1 MEYKFK
7 NGVFIITEENKCP
20 LYNVSEEMNVEE
32 GFLSLPAGKPTCL
45 ILAQD
50 LLAITSPETLFEQY
64 KSGIEE
70 KVKFECSG
78 CSGIVRFEFKK
89 EKGYATLQMKLL
101 AASERKEKVKKMST
115 FASML
120 RTVDIFE
127 PLLDDDLIDLAVLLE
142 LKEYPW
148 QFPITQK
155 GDPDG
160 RFCVIITGKAEVVDE
175 HGVAVAILREGDVF
189 GEMSLLSGERASSTV
204 MAIEPCQIAEMSQKN
219 FKHIL
224 NRFPVLHIFFYKL
237 MVSRINKVNRQRAEE
252 LSSGMVGQLSDIG
265 SVELC
270 QLINSSQKTGKLQI
284 EYQDERVIAIFN
296 EGELVGIDSGVLI
309 GKEAFYKMLS
319 LEKGRFKFTQGLTT
333 SEKKLDV
340 IGGFMGMLLEGM
352 KKIDDQKNKRH

>member
-1 MEYKFK
+1 MEHKFK
-7 NGVFIITEENKCP
+7 NGVFVITEENQCP
-20 LYNVSEEMNVEE
+20 LYNAGEELSVEE
-32 GFLSLPAGKPTCL
+32 GFLNLPAAKPTCL

-50 LLAITSPETLFEQY
+50 LLAITSPETLFEKY
-64 KSGIEE
+64 RTAAEE

-78 CSGIVRFEFKK
+78 CSGIIRFEFKK

-101 AASERKEKVKKMST
+101 AASERKEKVKKMSK

-120 RTVDIFE
+120 RTVEIFE
-127 PLLDDDLIDLAVLLE
+127 PLSDDDLIDLAVLLN

-148 QFPITQK
+148 QFPVVQK

-160 RFCVIITGKAEVVDE
+160 KFCVIIAGKAEVVDE
-175 HGVAVAILREGDVF
+175 HGVAVATLREGDVF
-189 GEMSLLSGERASSTV
+189 GEMSLLSGDRVTSTI
-204 MAIEPCQIAEMSQKN
+204 MAIEPCKIAEMSQKN

-237 MVSRINKVNRQRAEE
+237 MVSRINEVNRQRAEE

-265 SVELC
+265 AVELC

-284 EYQDERVIAIFN
+284 EYQDQRIVATFY
-296 EGELVGIDSGVLI
+296 EGELVAIDAGALT
-309 GKEAFYKMLS
+309 GKDAFYKMLTI
-319 LEKGRFKFTQGLTT
+319 EKGRFKFTQGLT
-333 SEKKLDV
+333 SAEKQLDV

-352 KKIDDQKNKRH
+352 KKIDDRKNRK